1 MSKIIFT
8 EGSEP
13 DTPSLGKLAL
23 FVLPD
28 KTIWMKTDAGTVTQ
42 LAAMI
47 HAYSIISVQAGVVSE
62 PTTDVTLRVIQGFI
76 TDGLSSNMTPDATT
90 GNDITADVAG
100 TFVVF
105 AQVSFSGSSTKTF
118 HIEIFKTGSPTG
130 FEGHR
135 KLGTGGDVGSCS
147 AFGLITLAID
157 DTIDLRHYSSDGGT
171 LFTVDDAQLIAVRI
185 G

>member
-13 DTPSLGKLAL
+13 DTPPSGKLAL

-28 KTIWMKTDAGTVTQ
+28 KSIWMKTDAGAVIQ

-47 HAYSIISVQAGVVSE
+47 HAFSIISVQGGIVAE
-62 PTTDVTLRVIQGFI
+62 PTTDATLRKITAFI
-76 TDGLSSNMTPDATT
+76 TDGLSENMTPDATT
-90 GNDITADVAG
+90 ANDITADVAG
-100 TFVVF
+100 TYVIFS
-105 AQVSFSGSSTKTF
+105 QVSFLGTDSKEY
-118 HIEIFKTGSPTG
+118 HIELFKNGTGTG

-135 KLGTGGDVGSCS
+135 KLGTGGDIDSASC
-147 AFGLITLAID
+147 FGIVSLAID
-157 DTIDLRHYSSDGGT
+157 DTIDVRHYSSDGGV